1 MFKYVNKGPNRAT
14 TKITNPYAKFNK
26 ETIIDEIKR
35 YYDCKYLSPSKV
47 ACRIFGF
54 DIHHKWPTVQILTL
68 LSSSRAIN
76 FV

>member
-1 MFKYVNKGPNRAT
+1 VNKGPNRAT

-54 DIHHKWPTVQILTL
+54 DIHHK
-68 LSSSRAIN
+68 
-76 FV
+76 